1 MIDFFTK
8 EEGDRIIDAIRL
20 AELRTSG
27 EIRVHLEVDS
37 RQKTFRDAIEIFAKL
52 GMKQTKDRNG
62 VLFLLVPERK
72 EFSIYGDVGI
82 HKIVPEGYWVDIVSH
97 VEKQFRLGAFIDG
110 ICEGIQMVGEKLK
123 IHFPYKKGD
132 ENELP
137 NQISYGQ

>member
-8 EEGDRIIDAIRL
+8 EEGDRIVEAIRL

-27 EIRVHLEVDS
+27 EIRVHLEVGS
-37 RQKTFRDAIEIFAKL
+37 GQKTIREAVKIFAKL

-62 VLFLLVPERK
+62 VLFLLVPEKK

-82 HKIVPEGYWVDIVSH
+82 HKIVPEGYWEDIVTH
-97 VEKQFRLGAFIDG
+97 VEKQFRLGAFTDG
-110 ICEGIQMVGEKLK
+110 VCEGIQMVGEKLK
-123 IHFPYKKGD
+123 MHFPYKTGD